1 MDGTNSNIL
10 LIEEK
15 VLQLLKQYQQI
26 QKENLQLQKE
36 TKSTKAQ
43 LESVT
48 TEKNRLLQQVDAM
61 KINGSTMEESS
72 KKDLEKRINIY
83 LKEIDH
89 CLALLNT

>member
-10 LIEEK
+10 RIEEK
-15 VLQLLKQYQQI
+15 VLQLLKQYQLL
-26 QKENLQLQKE
+26 QKENQQLLKE
-36 TKSTKAQ
+36 SKSTEAQ

-48 TEKNRLLQQVDAM
+48 TEKNRLLQQIDAM

>member
-10 LIEEK
+10 RIEEK
-15 VLQLLKQYQQI
+15 VLQLLKQYQLL
-26 QKENLQLQKE
+26 QKENQQLLKE
-36 TKSTKAQ
+36 SKSTKAQ

-72 KKDLEKRINIY
+72 KKDLEKRINLY

>member
-26 QKENLQLQKE
+26 QKENQQLLKE
-36 TKSTKAQ
+36 SKSTKAQ
-43 LESVT
+43 LENVT

-61 KINGSTMEESS
+61 KINGSTMEVSS
-72 KKDLEKRINIY
+72 KKDLEKRINLY

>member
-10 LIEEK
+10 RIEEK
-15 VLQLLKQYQQI
+15 VLQLIKQYQQI
-26 QKENLQLQKE
+26 QKENQQLLKE

-72 KKDLEKRINIY
+72 KKDLEKRINLY

>member
-1 MDGTNSNIL
+1 MDGSNIL

-15 VLQLLKQYQQI
+15 VLQLIKQYKQI
-26 QKENLQLQKE
+26 QKENLQLLKE
-36 TKSTKAQ
+36 SRSTKAQ

>member
-10 LIEEK
+10 RIEEK

-26 QKENLQLQKE
+26 QKENQQLLKE

-72 KKDLEKRINIY
+72 KKDLEKRINLY

>member
-10 LIEEK
+10 RIEEK

-26 QKENLQLQKE
+26 QKENLQLLKE

>member
-10 LIEEK
+10 RIEEK

-26 QKENLQLQKE
+26 QKENQQLLKE

-48 TEKNRLLQQVDAM
+48 IEKNRLLQQVDAM

-72 KKDLEKRINIY
+72 KKDLEKRINLY

>member
-10 LIEEK
+10 RIEEK

-26 QKENLQLQKE
+26 QKENQQLLKE
-36 TKSTKAQ
+36 SKSTKAQ
-43 LESVT
+43 LENVT

-72 KKDLEKRINIY
+72 KKDLEKRINLY

>member
-10 LIEEK
+10 RIEEK
-15 VLQLLKQYQQI
+15 VLQLLKQYQQV
-26 QKENLQLQKE
+26 QKENLQLLKE
-36 TKSTKAQ
+36 SRSTKAQ